1 MPWFRYDEPP
11 DIDIDRGVDREQD
24 PQQCGKRPTRS
35 PHQRPAG
42 IVAGRPA
49 LERAP
54 RLNACWFAAR
64 TLEVRRKYGLTID
77 RAEADAVEGILPQCG
92 STDMVVVECGTAAVA
107 PVTRPRTQEESGGD
121 VDALVR
127 GNRDIHPAGEGW
139 VSPNAR
145 LRRGEGLMCRLA
157 LPESGRL
164 P

>member
-1 MPWFRYDEPP
+1 MR
-11 DIDIDRGVDREQD
+11 
-24 PQQCGKRPTRS
+24 KRPTRS

-42 IVAGRPA
+42 IIAGRPA

-77 RAEADAVEGILPQCG
+77 RAEADAVEGILSQCG

-127 GNRDIHPAGEGW
+127 GNRDIHPAGEVRGNRDIHPAGEGW

-145 LRRGEGLMCRLA
+145 RVDVPKCST
-157 LPESGRL
+157 SG
-164 P
+164 